1 MQVWTELQSYTSKA
15 MFLRKK
21 DSIEKIQDLL
31 KSPMVV
37 AARLFVAEFGDP
49 VKFALQRLLMN
60 I

>member
-1 MQVWTELQSYTSKA
+1 MQVWTELQSSPSKA

-21 DSIEKIQDLL
+21 TQLKIFQGLL

>member
-21 DSIEKIQDLL
+21 TQLKIFRGLL